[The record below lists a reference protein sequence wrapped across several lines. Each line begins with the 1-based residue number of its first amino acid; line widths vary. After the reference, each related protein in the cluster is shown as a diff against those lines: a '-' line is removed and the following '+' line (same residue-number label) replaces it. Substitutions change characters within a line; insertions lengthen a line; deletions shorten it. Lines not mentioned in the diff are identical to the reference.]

1 MFGRREMEFGSK
13 GAQLNRYSERFDI
26 NNHITKLCY
35 DNLISKKAGF
45 KMATVTLRKTRETR
59 VRGGHPWI
67 YASEIEKVEG
77 AFENGDIVDVADF
90 RGKFIGRGFYN
101 PQSQISLRILTRN
114 DEPCDRAF
122 FARRIRDAW
131 DYRRLLC
138 DPMSC
143 RLIYS
148 ESDFLPGLVVDKFA
162 DILVLQSLSLG
173 IERVKDMLCDLLMEI
188 VEPRGIWER
197 SDVPVRRLEGLELTT
212 GLLRGEVP
220 DEVDMVENGIRFLV
234 DVKHGQKTGFFLD
247 QKQNRAALKPLCR
260 DARVLDCFCHN
271 GSFALHAAKY
281 GAQSVLGVD
290 ISEEAL
296 AVARRNAEINGFDNV
311 TFEAHN
317 CFDLLRELTEAGEQ
331 YDLVILDPPAFT
343 KNKAAVQSAIRGY
356 KEINLR
362 GLKLARPGGF
372 LVTCSC
378 SQHVLPE
385 MFQDVINQAA
395 RDAKKRIRLVEY
407 RTQGYDHPILP
418 QAVETKY
425 LKTMILQVME

>member
-1 MFGRREMEFGSK
+1 
-13 GAQLNRYSERFDI
+13 
-26 NNHITKLCY
+26 
-35 DNLISKKAGF
+35 
-45 KMATVTLRKTRETR
+45 MAKVTLRKTRETR

-77 AFENGDIVDVADF
+77 VFENGDIVDIADY

-101 PQSQISLRILTRN
+101 PLSQISLRILTRN

-131 DYRRLLC
+131 DYRKRLC

-148 ESDFLPGLVVDKFA
+148 ESDFLPGLVVDKYG

-188 VEPRGIWER
+188 VAPSGIWER
-197 SDVPVRRLEGLELTT
+197 SDVPVRRLEGLEQTT

-220 DEVDMVENGIRFLV
+220 DRVDMLENGIHFLV

-247 QKQNRAALKPLCR
+247 QKQNRAAIAPLCPG
-260 DARVLDCFCHN
+260 ARVLDCFCHN
-271 GSFALHAAKY
+271 GSFSLHAAKY
-281 GAQSVLGVD
+281 GAADVLGVD

-296 AVARRNAEINGFDNV
+296 EVARENARINGFENV
-311 TFEAHN
+311 RFEAHN
-317 CFDLLRELTEAGEQ
+317 CFDLLRELTDAGEQ

-343 KNKAAVQSAIRGY
+343 KNKAAVQSAVRGY

-362 GLKLARPGGF
+362 GLRLVRPLGF

-385 MFQDVINQAA
+385 MFQDIICQAA
-395 RDAKKRIRLVEY
+395 RDAKKRVRLVEY

-418 QAVETKY
+418 QSVETKY
-425 LKTMILQVME
+425 LKTMIMQVME

>member
-1 MFGRREMEFGSK
+1 
-13 GAQLNRYSERFDI
+13 
-26 NNHITKLCY
+26 
-35 DNLISKKAGF
+35 
-45 KMATVTLRKTRETR
+45 MATVTLRKTRETR

-67 YASEIEKVEG
+67 YSSEIEKVEG

-101 PQSQISLRILTRN
+101 PQSQISLRVLTRN
-114 DEPCDRAF
+114 DEPCDREF

-131 DYRRLLC
+131 EYRKLLC
-138 DPMSC
+138 DPNSC

-148 ESDFLPGLVVDKFA
+148 ESDFLPGLVVDKFG

-173 IERVKDMLCDLLMEI
+173 IERIKDMLCDLLMEI
-188 VEPRGIWER
+188 VEPAGIWER
-197 SDVPVRRLEGLELTT
+197 SDVPVRRLEGLEQTT

-220 DEVDMVENGIRFLV
+220 DQVDMVENGIHFLV
-234 DVKHGQKTGFFLD
+234 DVKNGQKTGFFLD
-247 QKQNRAALKPLCR
+247 QKQNRAAMAPFCR

-281 GAQSVLGVD
+281 GAKSVLGVD

-296 AVARRNAEINGFDNV
+296 EVARENAQINGFENV

-317 CFDLLRELTEAGEQ
+317 CFDLLRVLTDRGEK

-362 GLKLARPGGF
+362 GLKLVRPGGF

-385 MFQDVINQAA
+385 MFQDIVNQAA
-395 RDAKKRIRLVEY
+395 RDAKKRIRLVEF

-418 QAVETKY
+418 QSVETKY
-425 LKTMILQVME
+425 LKTMFIQVME

>member
-1 MFGRREMEFGSK
+1 M
-13 GAQLNRYSERFDI
+13 
-26 NNHITKLCY
+26 CY
-35 DNLISKKAGF
+35 NGIIKHGEVLI
-45 KMATVTLRKTRETR
+45 MATITLRKTRETR
-59 VRGGHPWI
+59 FRGGHPWI
-67 YASEIEKVEG
+67 YASEIEGVEG
-77 AFENGDIVDVADF
+77 AFENGDIVDVRDF

-101 PQSQISLRILTRN
+101 PQSQISLRVLTRN

-122 FARRIRDAW
+122 FERRVRDAW
-131 DYRRLLC
+131 EYRKLLC

-148 ESDFLPGLVVDKFA
+148 ESDFLPGLIVDKFS
-162 DILVLQSLSLG
+162 DVLVLQSLSLG
-173 IERVKDMLCDLLMEI
+173 IERIKDMLCDILME
-188 VEPRGIWER
+188 VVRPAGIWER
-197 SDVPVRRLEGLELTT
+197 SDVPVRRLEGMEQTA

-220 DEVDMVENGIRFLV
+220 DTVDMVENGIHFLV

-247 QKQNRAALKPLCR
+247 QKQNRAAIAPLCR
-260 DARVLDCFCHN
+260 GARVLDCFCHN
-271 GSFALHAAKY
+271 GSFSLHAAKY
-281 GAQSVLGVD
+281 GAKSVLGVD

-296 AVARRNAEINGFDNV
+296 DVARKNAEINGFTNV
-311 TFEAHN
+311 AFQAAN
-317 CFDLLRELTEAGEQ
+317 CFDLLREQTEAGEQ

-362 GLKLARPGGF
+362 GLKLTRPGGF

-385 MFQDVINQAA
+385 MFQDVICQAA

-418 QAVETKY
+418 QSIETKY
-425 LKTMILQVME
+425 LKTMILQVIE

>member
-1 MFGRREMEFGSK
+1 
-13 GAQLNRYSERFDI
+13 
-26 NNHITKLCY
+26 
-35 DNLISKKAGF
+35 
-45 KMATVTLRKTRETR
+45 MAKVTLRKTRETR

-67 YASEIEKVEG
+67 YASEIEKVDG
-77 AFENGDIVDVADF
+77 AFENGDIVDVLDF

-114 DEPCDRAF
+114 DEPCDRDF

-162 DILVLQSLSLG
+162 DVLVLQSLSLG
-173 IERVKDMLCDLLMEI
+173 IERIKDTLCDLMMEI
-188 VEPRGIWER
+188 VQPAGIWER
-197 SDVPVRRLEGLELTT
+197 SDVPVRRLEGMEQAT

-220 DEVDMVENGIRFLV
+220 DRVDMVENGIHFLV
-234 DVKHGQKTGFFLD
+234 DVKRGQKTGFFLD
-247 QKQNRAALKPLCR
+247 QKQNRAAMAPFCR

-271 GSFALHAAKY
+271 GSFALHAAKF
-281 GAQSVLGVD
+281 GAKRVLGVD

-296 AVARRNAEINGFDNV
+296 DVARENARVNGLGNV

-317 CFDLLRELTEAGEQ
+317 CFDLLRELTDAGEQ

-343 KNKAAVQSAIRGY
+343 KNKAAVPAAIRGY

-362 GLKLARPGGF
+362 GLKLVRPGGF

-378 SQHVLPE
+378 SQHVLSE
-385 MFQDVINQAA
+385 VFQDVVNQAA
-395 RDAKKRIRLVEY
+395 RDAKKRIRLVEF

-418 QAVETKY
+418 QSIETKY
-425 LKTMILQVME
+425 LKCMFLQVME

>member
-1 MFGRREMEFGSK
+1 
-13 GAQLNRYSERFDI
+13 
-26 NNHITKLCY
+26 
-35 DNLISKKAGF
+35 
-45 KMATVTLRKTRETR
+45 MATVTLRKTRETR

-101 PQSQISLRILTRN
+101 PASQISLRILTRN

-122 FARRIRDAW
+122 FERRVRDAW
-131 DYRRLLC
+131 EYRKLLC
-138 DPMSC
+138 DPESC

-148 ESDFLPGLVVDKFA
+148 ESDFLPGLVVDKFS

-173 IERVKDMLCDLLMEI
+173 IERIKDMLCDILMQ
-188 VEPRGIWER
+188 VVQPAGIWER
-197 SDVPVRRLEGLELTT
+197 SDVPVRRLEGLEQTT

-220 DEVDMVENGIRFLV
+220 DAVEMVENGIRFLV

-247 QKQNRAALKPLCR
+247 QKQNRAAIAPLCKG
-260 DARVLDCFCHN
+260 ARVLDCFCHN
-271 GSFALHAAKY
+271 GSFSLHAAKY
-281 GAQSVLGVD
+281 GAADVLGVD

-296 AVARRNAEINGFDNV
+296 EVARQNARLNGFENV
-311 TFEAHN
+311 RFEAHN
-317 CFDLLRELTEAGEQ
+317 CFDLLRELTDAGEL

-343 KNKAAVQSAIRGY
+343 KNKAAVQSAMRGY

-362 GLKLARPGGF
+362 GLKLTRPGGF

-418 QAVETKY
+418 QSVETKY

>member
-1 MFGRREMEFGSK
+1 
-13 GAQLNRYSERFDI
+13 
-26 NNHITKLCY
+26 
-35 DNLISKKAGF
+35 
-45 KMATVTLRKTRETR
+45 MATVTLRKTRETR

-67 YASEIEKVEG
+67 YASEIEKVDG

-114 DEPCDRAF
+114 DEPCDRGF
-122 FARRIRDAW
+122 FARRIQDAW
-131 DYRRLLC
+131 DYRKLLC

-162 DILVLQSLSLG
+162 DVLVLQSLSLG
-173 IERVKDMLCDLLMEI
+173 IERIKGMLCDLLMEI
-188 VEPRGIWER
+188 VQPSGIWER
-197 SDVPVRRLEGLELTT
+197 SDVPVRRLEGLEQTT

-220 DEVDMVENGIRFLV
+220 DEVDMVENGIHFLV

-247 QKQNRAALKPLCR
+247 QKQNRAALEPLCR

-281 GAQSVLGVD
+281 GACSVLGVD

-317 CFDLLRELTEAGEQ
+317 CFDLLRDLTDAGEKF
-331 YDLVILDPPAFT
+331 DLVILDPPAFT

-362 GLKLARPGGF
+362 GLKLVRPGGF

-385 MFQDVINQAA
+385 MFQEVINQAA
-395 RDAKKRIRLVEY
+395 RDAKKRIRLVEF

-418 QAVETKY
+418 QSVETKY
-425 LKTMILQVME
+425 LKTMIIQVME

>member
-1 MFGRREMEFGSK
+1 MVRRGS
-13 GAQLNRYSERFDI
+13 GASIHRPRDGERGFD
-26 NNHITKLCY
+26 
-35 DNLISKKAGF
+35 
-45 KMATVTLRKTRETR
+45 MATVTLRKTRETR

-101 PQSQISLRILTRN
+101 PQSQISLRVLTRN
-114 DEPCDRAF
+114 DEPCDREF

-131 DYRRLLC
+131 EYRKLLC
-138 DPMSC
+138 DPDSC

-148 ESDFLPGLVVDKFA
+148 ESDFLPGLVVDKFG

-173 IERVKDMLCDLLMEI
+173 IERIKDMLCDLLMEI
-188 VEPRGIWER
+188 VEPAGIWER
-197 SDVPVRRLEGLELTT
+197 SDVPVRRLEGLEQTT

-220 DEVDMVENGIRFLV
+220 DQVDMVENGIHFLV

-247 QKQNRAALKPLCR
+247 QKQNRAAMAPFCR
-260 DARVLDCFCHN
+260 DAKVLDCFCHN
-271 GSFALHAAKY
+271 GSFALHAAKF
-281 GAQSVLGVD
+281 GAKSVLGVD

-296 AVARRNAEINGFDNV
+296 EVARENARINGFENV

-317 CFDLLRELTEAGEQ
+317 CFDLLRELTDRGEQ

-362 GLKLARPGGF
+362 GLKLVRPGGF

-385 MFQDVINQAA
+385 MFQDIVNQAA
-395 RDAKKRIRLVEY
+395 RDAKKRIRLVEF

-418 QAVETKY
+418 QSVETKY
-425 LKTMILQVME
+425 LKTMFIQVME

>member
-1 MFGRREMEFGSK
+1 
-13 GAQLNRYSERFDI
+13 
-26 NNHITKLCY
+26 
-35 DNLISKKAGF
+35 
-45 KMATVTLRKTRETR
+45 MAKVTLRKTRETR

-77 AFENGDIVDVADF
+77 AFDNGDIVDVADF

-114 DEPCDRAF
+114 DEPCDRDF
-122 FARRIRDAW
+122 FARRIQEAW

-162 DILVLQSLSLG
+162 DVLVLQSLSLG
-173 IERVKDMLCDLLMEI
+173 IERIKDMICDLLMEI
-188 VEPRGIWER
+188 IQPVGIWER
-197 SDVPVRRLEGLELTT
+197 SDVPVRRLEGMEQTT

-220 DEVDMVENGIRFLV
+220 DEVDMVENGIHFLV

-247 QKQNRAALKPLCR
+247 QKQNRAALAPLCR

-271 GSFALHAAKY
+271 GSFSLHAAKY
-281 GAQSVLGVD
+281 GARSVLGVD

-296 AVARRNAEINGFDNV
+296 EVARRNAALNGFENV

-317 CFDLLRELTEAGEQ
+317 CFDLLHELTDAGEKF
-331 YDLVILDPPAFT
+331 DLVILDPPAFT
-343 KNKAAVQSAIRGY
+343 KNKAAVPSAIRGY

-362 GLKLARPGGF
+362 GLKLVRPGGF

-418 QAVETKY
+418 QSVETKY
-425 LKTMILQVME
+425 LKTMIIQVME

>member
-1 MFGRREMEFGSK
+1 
-13 GAQLNRYSERFDI
+13 
-26 NNHITKLCY
+26 
-35 DNLISKKAGF
+35 
-45 KMATVTLRKTRETR
+45 MAIVTLRKTRETR

-77 AFENGDIVDVADF
+77 AFENGDIVDIADF

-101 PQSQISLRILTRN
+101 PLSQISLRVLTRR

-122 FARRIRDAW
+122 FARRVQDAW
-131 DYRRLLC
+131 DYRQKLC

-148 ESDFLPGLVVDKFA
+148 ESDFLPGLIVDKFG
-162 DILVLQSLSLG
+162 DVLVLQSLSLG
-173 IERVKDMLCDLLMEI
+173 IERIKDMLSDLLMEI
-188 VEPRGIWER
+188 VRPAGIWER
-197 SDVPVRRLEGLELTT
+197 SDVPVRRLEGMEQAT

-220 DEVDMVENGIRFLV
+220 DAVDMVENGIHFLV
-234 DVKHGQKTGFFLD
+234 DVKRGQKTGFFLD
-247 QKQNRAALKPLCR
+247 QKQNRAAIAPLCPG
-260 DARVLDCFCHN
+260 ARVLDCFCHN
-271 GSFALHAAKY
+271 GSFSLHAAKY
-281 GAQSVLGVD
+281 GAASVLGVD

-296 AVARRNAEINGFDNV
+296 EVARENARLNGFDNV

-317 CFDLLRELTEAGEQ
+317 CFDLLRELTDAGEL

-343 KNKAAVQSAIRGY
+343 KNKAAVESALRGY

-362 GLKLARPGGF
+362 GLKLTRPGGF

-385 MFQDVINQAA
+385 MFQDVICQAA
-395 RDAKKRIRLVEY
+395 RDAKKRVRLVEY

-418 QAVETKY
+418 QSVETKY
-425 LKTMILQVME
+425 LKTMIMQVME

>member
-1 MFGRREMEFGSK
+1 
-13 GAQLNRYSERFDI
+13 
-26 NNHITKLCY
+26 
-35 DNLISKKAGF
+35 
-45 KMATVTLRKTRETR
+45 MATITLRKTRETR

-77 AFENGDIVDVADF
+77 EFENGDSVDVADF

-101 PQSQISLRILTRN
+101 PQSQISLRILTRR

-122 FARRIRDAW
+122 FARRIQDAW

-138 DPMSC
+138 DPNSC

-148 ESDFLPGLVVDKFA
+148 ESDFLPGRVVDKFG

-188 VEPRGIWER
+188 VRPAGIWER
-197 SDVPVRRLEGLELTT
+197 SDVPVRRLEGLEQTA
-212 GLLRGEVP
+212 GLLRGDVP
-220 DEVDMVENGIRFLV
+220 DQVDMVENGIHFLV

-247 QKQNRAALKPLCR
+247 QKQNRAALAPLCR

-271 GSFALHAAKY
+271 GSFSLHAAKY
-281 GAQSVLGVD
+281 GAASVLGVD

-296 AVARRNAEINGFDNV
+296 AVARKNAELNGFANV

-317 CFDLLRELTEAGEQ
+317 CFDLLRELTDAGEQ

-343 KNKAAVQSAIRGY
+343 KNKAAVPSAIRGY

-362 GLKLARPGGF
+362 GLKLTRPGGF

-385 MFQDVINQAA
+385 MFQDIICQAA
-395 RDAKKRIRLVEY
+395 RDAKKRVRLVEY

-418 QAVETKY
+418 QSVETKY
-425 LKTMILQVME
+425 LKTMILQVLE

>member
-1 MFGRREMEFGSK
+1 MVRRGS
-13 GAQLNRYSERFDI
+13 GASIHRPRGGERGFD
-26 NNHITKLCY
+26 
-35 DNLISKKAGF
+35 
-45 KMATVTLRKTRETR
+45 MATVTLRKTRETR

-90 RGKFIGRGFYN
+90 RGKYIGRGFYN
-101 PQSQISLRILTRN
+101 PQSQISLRMLTRN
-114 DEPCDRAF
+114 DEPCDREF

-131 DYRRLLC
+131 EYRKLLC
-138 DPMSC
+138 DPNSC

-148 ESDFLPGLVVDKFA
+148 ESDFLPGLVVDKFG

-173 IERVKDMLCDLLMEI
+173 IERIKDMLCDLLMEI
-188 VEPRGIWER
+188 VEPAGIWER
-197 SDVPVRRLEGLELTT
+197 SDVPVRRLEGLEQTT

-220 DEVDMVENGIRFLV
+220 DQVDMVENGIHFLV

-247 QKQNRAALKPLCR
+247 QKQNRAAMAPFCR
-260 DARVLDCFCHN
+260 NAKVLDCFCHN
-271 GSFALHAAKY
+271 GSFALHAAKF
-281 GAQSVLGVD
+281 GAKSVLGVD

-296 AVARRNAEINGFDNV
+296 EVARENARINGFENV

-317 CFDLLRELTEAGEQ
+317 CFDLLRELTDRGEQ

-362 GLKLARPGGF
+362 GLKLVRPGGF

-385 MFQDVINQAA
+385 MFQDIVNQAA
-395 RDAKKRIRLVEY
+395 RDAKKRIRLVEF

-418 QAVETKY
+418 QSVETKY
-425 LKTMILQVME
+425 LKTMFIQVME

>member
-1 MFGRREMEFGSK
+1 
-13 GAQLNRYSERFDI
+13 
-26 NNHITKLCY
+26 
-35 DNLISKKAGF
+35 
-45 KMATVTLRKTRETR
+45 MATVTLRKTRETR

-67 YASEIEKVEG
+67 YASEIEKVDG

-114 DEPCDRAF
+114 DEPCDRGF
-122 FARRIRDAW
+122 FARRIQDAW
-131 DYRRLLC
+131 DYRKLLC

-162 DILVLQSLSLG
+162 DVLVLQSLSLG
-173 IERVKDMLCDLLMEI
+173 IERIKEMLCDLLMEI
-188 VEPRGIWER
+188 VQPSGIWER
-197 SDVPVRRLEGLELTT
+197 SDVPVRRLEGLEQTT

-220 DEVDMVENGIRFLV
+220 DEVDMVENGIHFLV

-247 QKQNRAALKPLCR
+247 QKQNRAALEPLCR

-281 GAQSVLGVD
+281 GASSVLGVD

-317 CFDLLRELTEAGEQ
+317 CFDLLRDLTDAGEKF
-331 YDLVILDPPAFT
+331 DLVILDPPAFT

-362 GLKLARPGGF
+362 GLKLVRPGGF

-385 MFQDVINQAA
+385 MFQEVINQAA

-418 QAVETKY
+418 QSVETKY
-425 LKTMILQVME
+425 LKTMILQVIE